1 MRRRV
6 ENIRPHRARLGN
18 AAKTPPPTPAADN
31 FDWREGELVVG
42 QPRPRPGSDRWVKA
56 GLWAR
61 ND

>member
-18 AAKTPPPTPAADN
+18 AAKTPPAPADN
-31 FDWREGELVVG
+31 SRFNWREGELVVG
-42 QPRPRPGSDRWVKA
+42 QPRSRPEPDRWVKA

>member
-1 MRRRV
+1 VIVRRRV
-6 ENIRPHRARLGN
+6 ENIRPHRARLGA
-18 AAKTPPPTPAADN
+18 AAKTPPPAAAN

-42 QPRPRPGSDRWVKA
+42 QPRSRPDSDRWVKA

>member
-6 ENIRPHRARLGN
+6 DNNRPPRARLGK
-18 AAKTPPPTPAADN
+18 AAKTPPGPAAAN

-42 QPRPRPGSDRWVKA
+42 QPRPGPDSDRWVKA